1 MKRVILLLSFSM
13 VCAQVSFTGNTET
26 RIGESRTGFY
36 YNETMINTHLQY
48 GDFINWL
55 QFEFSDPPELGR
67 SLNGLRKLRLEY
79 DRGNLSLKLGD
90 LYEIWGRGI
99 ILNSIDDQ
107 PIDRDTGIRGLS
119 IHYNAD
125 PLEMHFITGKAT
137 FAQSTIYVPGF
148 NNRYHNYSTS
158 YNLYGV
164 DFNYIL
170 GNHFLGA
177 SFLQSKEDHP
187 IAFAD
192 TLDLKNQL
200 LSTHYT
206 YSNTIYDFYLEYIM
220 NRSFEFNNEDEYYQE
235 HTDGRGFYGNL
246 NLYLDLFSL
255 NIEYINYQ
263 FGTLDPLNRWDPVS
277 NYGLFQPYQNPP
289 IAMNIH
295 ENVLM
300 NRITHQF
307 DFNNEVGYKFE
318 IMGMLTD
325 WIDFFGVYSA
335 SSRSISWVRSSEDF
349 SWQKAGASSY
359 LPNTDKSAM
368 PFRDIYGELSFDLLN
383 GQLYVKTGYGD
394 SYDVTDLTTYI
405 KTDTSSSMYYMLTSG
420 QTIPLY
426 MGYSLGGGWNIHAK
440 IETQF
445 LKKGFSRIETL
456 NGETVID
463 TFYSDFYNDLNEN
476 GVPDNDEF
484 LDFETN
490 HFMSISIG
498 KSPHW
503 SATVT
508 LDRTNISETVIND
521 SHHLN
526 PLEEFLGIDQT
537 KNWVNL
543 EIIYNV
549 TTSMRLSLLYG
560 SLKGGLICT
569 NGVCRIIEPFDDGF
583 KLGLTT
589 VF

>member
-170 GNHFLGA
+170 GNHLLGA

-503 SATVT
+503 SATLT

>member
-170 GNHFLGA
+170 GNHLLGA

>member
-335 SSRSISWVRSSEDF
+335 SSRSISWVMSSEDF
-349 SWQKAGASSY
+349 SWQKDGASSY

>member
-503 SATVT
+503 SATLT

>member
-1 MKRVILLLSFSM
+1 M
-13 VCAQVSFTGNTET
+13 
-26 RIGESRTGFY
+26 
-36 YNETMINTHLQY
+36 
-48 GDFINWL
+48 
-55 QFEFSDPPELGR
+55 
-67 SLNGLRKLRLEY
+67 RLEY
-79 DRGNLSLKLGD
+79 DHGDLSLKLGD

>member
-170 GNHFLGA
+170 GNHLLGA

-335 SSRSISWVRSSEDF
+335 SSRSISWVMSSEDF
-349 SWQKAGASSY
+349 SWQKDGASSY

>member
-1 MKRVILLLSFSM
+1 MKKVILLLSFSM

-26 RIGESRTGFY
+26 RLGENRSGFY
-36 YNETMINTHLQY
+36 YNETLINTHLQY
-48 GDFINWL
+48 GNFNNWL

-67 SLNGLRKLRLEY
+67 SLNGLRKMRLEY
-79 DRGNLSLKLGD
+79 DHGDLSLKLGD

>member
-13 VCAQVSFTGNTET
+13 VCSQVSFTGNTET

>member
-1 MKRVILLLSFSM
+1 MKKVILLLSFSM

-26 RIGESRTGFY
+26 RLGENRSGFY
-36 YNETMINTHLQY
+36 YNETLINTHLQY
-48 GDFINWL
+48 GNFNNWL

-67 SLNGLRKLRLEY
+67 SLNGLRKMRLEY
-79 DRGNLSLKLGD
+79 DHGDLSLKLGD

-335 SSRSISWVRSSEDF
+335 SSRSISWVMSSEDF
-349 SWQKAGASSY
+349 SWQKDGASSY

-503 SATVT
+503 SATLT

-549 TTSMRLSLLYG
+549 TNSMRLSLLYG

>member
-463 TFYSDFYNDLNEN
+463 TFYSDFYNDINEN

>member
-349 SWQKAGASSY
+349 SWQKDGASSY

-463 TFYSDFYNDLNEN
+463 TFYSDFYNDINEN

>member
-349 SWQKAGASSY
+349 SWQKDGASSY

-503 SATVT
+503 SATLT

>member
-463 TFYSDFYNDLNEN
+463 TFYSDFYNDINEN
-476 GVPDNDEF
+476 GIPDNDEF

-503 SATVT
+503 SATLT

>member
-1 MKRVILLLSFSM
+1 MKKVILLLSFSM
-13 VCAQVSFTGNTET
+13 VFAQVSFTGNTET
-26 RIGESRTGFY
+26 RMGENRSGFY
-36 YNETMINTHLQY
+36 YNETLINTHLQY
-48 GDFINWL
+48 GNFNNWL

-67 SLNGLRKLRLEY
+67 SLNGMRKLRLEY
-79 DRGNLSLKLGD
+79 DHGDLSLKLGD

-335 SSRSISWVRSSEDF
+335 SSRSISWVMSSEDF
-349 SWQKAGASSY
+349 SWQKDGASSY

-463 TFYSDFYNDLNEN
+463 TFYSDFYNDINEN

>member
-1 MKRVILLLSFSM
+1 M

>member
-1 MKRVILLLSFSM
+1 M
-13 VCAQVSFTGNTET
+13 
-26 RIGESRTGFY
+26 
-36 YNETMINTHLQY
+36 
-48 GDFINWL
+48 
-55 QFEFSDPPELGR
+55 
-67 SLNGLRKLRLEY
+67 
-79 DRGNLSLKLGD
+79 
-90 LYEIWGRGI
+90 
-99 ILNSIDDQ
+99 
-107 PIDRDTGIRGLS
+107 
-119 IHYNAD
+119 
-125 PLEMHFITGKAT
+125 
-137 FAQSTIYVPGF
+137 
-148 NNRYHNYSTS
+148 
-158 YNLYGV
+158 
-164 DFNYIL
+164 
-170 GNHFLGA
+170 
-177 SFLQSKEDHP
+177 
-187 IAFAD
+187 
-192 TLDLKNQL
+192 
-200 LSTHYT
+200 
-206 YSNTIYDFYLEYIM
+206 
-220 NRSFEFNNEDEYYQE
+220 
-235 HTDGRGFYGNL
+235 
-246 NLYLDLFSL
+246 
-255 NIEYINYQ
+255 
-263 FGTLDPLNRWDPVS
+263 
-277 NYGLFQPYQNPP
+277 
-289 IAMNIH
+289 
-295 ENVLM
+295 
-300 NRITHQF
+300 
-307 DFNNEVGYKFE
+307 
-318 IMGMLTD
+318 
-325 WIDFFGVYSA
+325 
-335 SSRSISWVRSSEDF
+335 
-349 SWQKAGASSY
+349 
-359 LPNTDKSAM
+359 
-368 PFRDIYGELSFDLLN
+368 
-383 GQLYVKTGYGD
+383 YVKTGYGD

-503 SATVT
+503 SATLT

-526 PLEEFLGIDQT
+526 PLEELLGIDQT

>member
-335 SSRSISWVRSSEDF
+335 SSRSISWVMSSEDF

>member
-1 MKRVILLLSFSM
+1 MKKVILLLSLSM
-13 VCAQVSFTGNTET
+13 VFAQVSFTGNTET
-26 RIGESRTGFY
+26 RMGENRSGFY
-36 YNETMINTHLQY
+36 YNETLINTHLQY
-48 GDFINWL
+48 GNFNNWL

-67 SLNGLRKLRLEY
+67 SLNGLRKMRLEY
-79 DRGNLSLKLGD
+79 DHGDLSLKLGD

>member
-170 GNHFLGA
+170 GNHLLGA

-349 SWQKAGASSY
+349 SWQKDGASSY

>member
-549 TTSMRLSLLYG
+549 TNSMRLSLLYG

>member
-1 MKRVILLLSFSM
+1 MKKVILLLSFSM

-26 RIGESRTGFY
+26 RMGENRSGFY
-36 YNETMINTHLQY
+36 YNETLINTHLQY
-48 GDFINWL
+48 GNFNNWL

-67 SLNGLRKLRLEY
+67 SLNGLRKMRLEY
-79 DRGNLSLKLGD
+79 DHGDLSLKLGD

-335 SSRSISWVRSSEDF
+335 SSRSISWVMSSEDF
-349 SWQKAGASSY
+349 SWQKDGASSY

>member
-335 SSRSISWVRSSEDF
+335 SSRSISWVMSSEDF
-349 SWQKAGASSY
+349 SWQKDGASSY

-549 TTSMRLSLLYG
+549 TNSMRLSLLYG

>member
-335 SSRSISWVRSSEDF
+335 SSRSISWVMSSEDF
-349 SWQKAGASSY
+349 SWQKDGASSY

-503 SATVT
+503 SATLT

>member
-1 MKRVILLLSFSM
+1 MKKVILLLSFSM

-26 RIGESRTGFY
+26 RMGENRSGFY
-36 YNETMINTHLQY
+36 YNETLINTHLQY
-48 GDFINWL
+48 GNFNNWL

-67 SLNGLRKLRLEY
+67 SLNGLRKMRLEY
-79 DRGNLSLKLGD
+79 DHGDLSLKLGD

>member
-1 MKRVILLLSFSM
+1 MKKVILLLSFSM

-26 RIGESRTGFY
+26 RMGENRSGFY
-36 YNETMINTHLQY
+36 YNETLINTHLQY
-48 GDFINWL
+48 GNFNNWL

-67 SLNGLRKLRLEY
+67 SLNGLRKMRLEY
-79 DRGNLSLKLGD
+79 DHGDLSLKLGD

-349 SWQKAGASSY
+349 SWQKDGASSY

-503 SATVT
+503 SATLT